1 MRGLACGAALVLV
14 VGGVVPMASPV
25 VAATGGDAVM
35 PYDFDGDGYADL
47 TVGVAGE
54 DLRGTKNV
62 GAVQVLYG
70 SASGVTARDQLWH
83 QGRKGVKGVLERQDR
98 FGWALASGDF
108 DGDGYADLAIGI
120 PFENVGKT
128 KNAGAVQV
136 LYGSRTGL
144 TAHDQVWHQGKPGV
158 PGVNEE
164 EDLFGRDLAAGDFN
178 GDGYAELAISLG
190 EDNGFVVILNGSTS
204 GLASDGALRLRQGKA
219 GLPSQPDGYEAFG
232 RALATGDIDG
242 DGSDDLAISV
252 ASEADNPHTVEIPGS
267 AVHVLLGSPT
277 GVSATGSQYI
287 VPADLGL
294 PDYWQMGDTALA
306 DFNGDGFDDL
316 VLSSNVSSATV
327 AVLHGHADGLHPAAL
342 PAAGTPG
349 TDAKWAIQWW
359 NDNYGPDV
367 APGDLT
373 GDGNPD
379 LAVEIGRGVRVILG
393 TAGGLGVA
401 DVTWP
406 AGTFDGTEVAVLPL
420 SGGTHAWLAV
430 YTDNARQAGS
440 VTVQRGAADGTLGS
454 VEVWSQDSPGVKGGK
469 ESGDV
474 FGASIGSG

>member
-25 VAATGGDAVM
+25 VAATVGDAVM

-54 DLRGTKNV
+54 DLRGANNV

-83 QGRKGVKGVLERQDR
+83 QGCKGVKGLLERQDR

-136 LYGSRTGL
+136 FYGSRTGL

-164 EDLFGRDLAAGDFN
+164 EDLFGLDLAAGDFN
-178 GDGYAELAISLG
+178 GDGYAELAIDLREALR
-190 EDNGFVVILNGSTS
+190 EDNGSVVILHGSSS
-204 GLASDGALRLRQGKA
+204 GLTSDGALRLQGK
-219 GLPSQPDGYEAFG
+219 GGV
-232 RALATGDIDG
+232 ALGTGDVNG
-242 DGSDDLAISV
+242 DGSDDLAIS
-252 ASEADNPHTVEIPGS
+252 APS

-277 GVSATGSQYI
+277 GVSAAGSQDI

-294 PDYWQMGDTALA
+294 SDDWRVGDTTLA

-327 AVLHGHADGLHPAAL
+327 AVLHGHADGLHPGAL

-367 APGDLT
+367 ASGDLT

-469 ESGDV
+469 EPGDV
-474 FGASIGSG
+474 FGGSIGGG